1 MSGCLYTGRTCM
13 YKDNKSTCTLLTACV
28 GCIRGMACIMYMHD
42 SNDKTNHVVY
52 LIAMKTRC
60 SERGLFTPSH
70 TQMQEWKERAGKGKR
85 ERRKEGACTTLLIME
100 AHGTRATQ
108 TRTHAACAVILAVRG
123 RQTWAWQG
131 RWYVLT
137 TKG

>member
-1 MSGCLYTGRTCM
+1 MLVHWQDM
-13 YKDNKSTCTLLTACV
+13 HYKDNNSTCTLLTACV
-28 GCIRGMACIMYMHD
+28 GCIRHMYD

-85 ERRKEGACTTLLIME
+85 ERRKEGACTTSLIME

-108 TRTHAACAVILAVRG
+108 TRTHAHVQSCLQYVGVKHGRG
-123 RQTWAWQG
+123 KG
-131 RWYVLT
+131 VGVSVLL
-137 TKG
+137 KASKAAHYKL